1 MAAGVEYCVFCDHE
15 AMETACLAASGRRSI
30 LQSLKAMTEPI
41 FRDIALEQ
49 VPVEYKGHFSRGL
62 ASARFCAGFEG
73 EACVFALQKSGG
85 PARVEKRAGSCL
97 FCDPVAVGAKVDM
110 LGGVQQIAGALKKM
124 SEAARAQ
131 ALAERIPADVRADI
145 QALLKPKQRRLGAP
159 PPLAELERRWAPV
172 LAERRSPKPP
182 ATAAQKKFYRGR
194 VLADKA
200 RGRKHTGRPK
210 ERTAPGAAVDNS
222 APAPPAKRS
231 AKAAGLERWALHYAW
246 AQCEACGSML
256 ARDLTQKSLTRDQK
270 VTAPP
275 SQCPRCR
282 GARDHP
288 APKLA
293 DVPEPLRGLSEEAAQ
308 KLSPLEVDVGFE
320 QRAKHGTG
328 YRAHA
333 HMLRLR
339 WKETKVRAAIRE
351 LPDKEMRRKTKMA
364 YEYLRQAEDSAYGE
378 FLREHKTFLEEHP
391 EADRTTRRRRLAFLE
406 RPGLEC
412 ALWPTLFWRRDMT
425 FSHERAS
432 DPRRQKAETLEA
444 ALRPARPERPC
455 PPQHQAPLRGT
466 VARPAPR
473 LHGPLRD
480 PPICLWTDL
489 GSKRNLGTGV
499 PMRLMLAGS
508 TFSPLYWRRVQWGL
522 VDLVR
527 QVGFPKFFYT
537 LSPSEWTL
545 PYHGYVL
552 DGMAKLLRGR
562 LRLPVEETL
571 HIVHVLLQTAKG
583 FLLGDTAPRKDWRDH
598 VFAVRDETGQGR
610 RLHGFVRIEFQD
622 GTRKL
627 PTQEYHG
634 SGRPHLHLLVF
645 GDDDLIRTLDL
656 SSAASA
662 TMPSDTDLA
671 GYVRGS
677 QLDHKQDSGRGI
689 FAEENQYVEEL
700 RAWRLKHLPEDQET
714 GLRGYLPDVLDAL
727 KCHQDLQIGEDKIGM
742 LRQYM
747 TKYLAKFSDSASQE
761 WLNDDAD
768 AVSIATTVL
777 SRYHPMEPEMVLQL
791 FGAKFRRW
799 HFTTLQGG
807 KRDFVVPVP
816 DAELPEK
823 HEVRLYE
830 AAAWA
835 RGRVSLLDFLRNQRV
850 AEEEARGPGRAGRD
864 LGRFCNP
871 LQGAGRESCG
881 GGVCVAPERPPLR
894 PVAHA
899 PQAVPPLPRPG

>member
-1 MAAGVEYCVFCDHE
+1 
-15 AMETACLAASGRRSI
+15 
-30 LQSLKAMTEPI
+30 
-41 FRDIALEQ
+41 
-49 VPVEYKGHFSRGL
+49 
-62 ASARFCAGFEG
+62 
-73 EACVFALQKSGG
+73 
-85 PARVEKRAGSCL
+85 
-97 FCDPVAVGAKVDM
+97 
-110 LGGVQQIAGALKKM
+110 
-124 SEAARAQ
+124 
-131 ALAERIPADVRADI
+131 
-145 QALLKPKQRRLGAP
+145 
-159 PPLAELERRWAPV
+159 
-172 LAERRSPKPP
+172 
-182 ATAAQKKFYRGR
+182 
-194 VLADKA
+194 
-200 RGRKHTGRPK
+200 
-210 ERTAPGAAVDNS
+210 
-222 APAPPAKRS
+222 
-231 AKAAGLERWALHYAW
+231 
-246 AQCEACGSML
+246 ML

-270 VTAPP
+270 ATAPR

-282 GARDHP
+282 GARDLP

-328 YRAHA
+328 YRVHA

-339 WKETKVRAAIRE
+339 WKDTKARAAIRE

-364 YEYLRQAEDSAYGE
+364 YEYLHQAEDSAYGE
-378 FLREHKTFLEEHP
+378 FLREHKTFLEERP

-432 DPRRQKAETLEA
+432 DPRRQKVETLEA
-444 ALRPARPERPC
+444 ALRPARPEEDDESGNKGEAEDSDLVR
-455 PPQHQAPLRGT
+455 HSIKRLY
-466 VARPAPR
+466 VALSLGQLLGYTDHYEILQYVYD
-473 LHGPLRD
+473 LH
-480 PPICLWTDL
+480 LWTDL

-508 TFSPLYWRRVQWGL
+508 TFSPIYWRRVQWGL

-656 SSAASA
+656 SSTASA

-689 FAEENQYVEEL
+689 FVEENQYVEEL
-700 RAWRLKHLPEDQET
+700 SAWRLKHLPEDQET

-768 AVSIATTVL
+768 AVSIATTV
-777 SRYHPMEPEMVLQL
+777 SVSSD
-791 FGAKFRRW
+791 GARNGPAIVRRE
-799 HFTTLQGG
+799 
-807 KRDFVVPVP
+807 VSPVALH
-816 DAELPEK
+816 DAAGRQA
-823 HEVRLYE
+823 RLRR
-830 AAAWA
+830 AGAGRGVA
-835 RGRVSLLDFLRNQRV
+835 R
-850 AEEEARGPGRAGRD
+850 EARGATR
-864 LGRFCNP
+864 
-871 LQGAGRESCG
+871 
-881 GGVCVAPERPPLR
+881 RPPGPEGGSVCWTSCAKPMR
-894 PVAHA
+894 TARSA
-899 PQAVPPLPRPG
+899 CG

>member
-1 MAAGVEYCVFCDHE
+1 
-15 AMETACLAASGRRSI
+15 
-30 LQSLKAMTEPI
+30 
-41 FRDIALEQ
+41 
-49 VPVEYKGHFSRGL
+49 
-62 ASARFCAGFEG
+62 
-73 EACVFALQKSGG
+73 
-85 PARVEKRAGSCL
+85 
-97 FCDPVAVGAKVDM
+97 
-110 LGGVQQIAGALKKM
+110 
-124 SEAARAQ
+124 
-131 ALAERIPADVRADI
+131 
-145 QALLKPKQRRLGAP
+145 
-159 PPLAELERRWAPV
+159 
-172 LAERRSPKPP
+172 
-182 ATAAQKKFYRGR
+182 
-194 VLADKA
+194 
-200 RGRKHTGRPK
+200 
-210 ERTAPGAAVDNS
+210 
-222 APAPPAKRS
+222 
-231 AKAAGLERWALHYAW
+231 
-246 AQCEACGSML
+246 
-256 ARDLTQKSLTRDQK
+256 
-270 VTAPP
+270 
-275 SQCPRCR
+275 
-282 GARDHP
+282 
-288 APKLA
+288 
-293 DVPEPLRGLSEEAAQ
+293 
-308 KLSPLEVDVGFE
+308 
-320 QRAKHGTG
+320 
-328 YRAHA
+328 
-333 HMLRLR
+333 
-339 WKETKVRAAIRE
+339 
-351 LPDKEMRRKTKMA
+351 
-364 YEYLRQAEDSAYGE
+364 
-378 FLREHKTFLEEHP
+378 
-391 EADRTTRRRRLAFLE
+391 
-406 RPGLEC
+406 
-412 ALWPTLFWRRDMT
+412 MT

-432 DPRRQKAETLEA
+432 DPRRQKVETLEA
-444 ALRPARPERPC
+444 ALRPARPEEDDESGNEGEAEDSDLVR
-455 PPQHQAPLRGT
+455 HSIK
-466 VARPAPR
+466 R
-473 LHGPLRD
+473 LYAALSLGQLLGYTDHYEILQYVYD
-480 PPICLWTDL
+480 LHLWTDL
-489 GSKRNLGTGV
+489 GSKRNLDTGV

-508 TFSPLYWRRVQWGL
+508 TFSPIYWRRVQRGL

-700 RAWRLKHLPEDQET
+700 SAWRLKHLPEDQET

-742 LRQYM
+742 LRQNM

-791 FGAKFRRW
+791 FGAKFRQW

-807 KRDFVVPVP
+807 KRDFVAPVP

-835 RGRVSLLDFLRNQRV
+835 QGRVSLLDFLRKTNADGQISAWLKKKHAAQGEPDETLEDFAIRYKVQGEKVV
-850 AEEEARGPGRAGRD
+850 AAECVSRLSDRHYGQWLTLHKVFRRCLDLVDEAQLAK
-864 LGRFCNP
+864 
-871 LQGAGRESCG
+871 
-881 GGVCVAPERPPLR
+881 
-894 PVAHA
+894 
-899 PQAVPPLPRPG
+899 VPPQYRYLAMAYLNGYGADDAEVDRELTQPSRSAEHQGHACGQLGSDSGLPCRKDPGSA